1 MDDFLDWYSNLSF
14 DQNSGF
20 LSGSGSLGILA
31 HLIQVAI
38 LIFLIIGIFLKY
50 KPLLEKQKL
59 KEEFKDESVVLH
71 LASAVK
77 VFCWVGEGILILSL
91 LFMINFSLVN
101 DFKLGI
107 SNVKYSSNP
116 SKVIF
121 ENDLNAMIKVKI
133 VGLPSIST
141 NHEYKYSKIK
151 DYADNKGFAGS
162 STITAKKDEEESSA
176 DIFKTSIEIK
186 PGTRNDSLYKI
197 KTIRLVNKQK
207 TFLFYGK
214 RMTNKWKEATIVFE
228 EIIPVKSKTKKELE
242 KLLD

>member
-1 MDDFLDWYSNLSF
+1 MDDLLDWYANLSF
-14 DQNSGF
+14 KQNSGF
-20 LSGSGSLGILA
+20 LSGSGSLGILG

-38 LIFLIIGIFLKY
+38 LIFLIVGLFLKY
-50 KPLLEKQKL
+50 KPFLKKMEK
-59 KEEFKDESVVLH
+59 EFEDESVTLYLI
-71 LASAVK
+71 LALK
-77 VFCWVGEGILILSL
+77 LFFWVGEGISFLSL

-121 ENDLNAMIKVKI
+121 ENDLNATIKVKI

-151 DYADNKGFAGS
+151 DYADCRGFAGS

-176 DIFKTSIEIK
+176 DIFKTSIELK
-186 PGTRNDSLYKI
+186 PGTRDDSLYKI

-207 TFLFYGK
+207 TFLFHGK
-214 RMTNKWKEATIVFE
+214 KMTNKWKEATIVFE
-228 EIIPVKSKTKKELE
+228 ETNFVKSKTKKELE